1 MKTLIKSQTSFMPSM
16 AQLLSNHTQAIS
28 RLEVQISQ
36 LASSLSERLKETL
49 PSQPLTNTRN
59 SSQAHGAQDQQI
71 NQCNIV
77 HTLRSGK
84 QVDNQVSMP
93 STPIQH
99 NPTQALTSSSSTS
112 FNSDKSEKDKS
123 VDQMHKPIVPSSNRL
138 KSNNQQTEQME
149 KILEMFNKV
158 KINAPLHDAIQQV
171 PL

>member
-1 MKTLIKSQTSFMPSM
+1 MKTLIKSQTSFLQST

-77 HTLRSGK
+77 HILRSGVAPRSRDTYPDTCPK
-84 QVDNQVSMP
+84 FFRPYCSIFFQYVFLGCDCLCYHVS
-93 STPIQH
+93 
-99 NPTQALTSSSSTS
+99 
-112 FNSDKSEKDKS
+112 
-123 VDQMHKPIVPSSNRL
+123 DQDSQI
-138 KSNNQQTEQME
+138 
-149 KILEMFNKV
+149 
-158 KINAPLHDAIQQV
+158 
-171 PL
+171 